1 MKKLFVFVLIAFLV
15 PQLYAQAYQIALLK
29 YRGGGDWYANLKTSL
44 PNLIEFAN
52 REAGLG
58 INTEQAVVEVGS
70 PEIFNYP
77 IVHMTGHGNVVFSRQ
92 EAENLRKYLESG
104 GFLHIDDNY
113 GMDPYV
119 RREIK
124 KVFPEA
130 EFVELPASHPVY
142 DQFFAFPDGVPKI
155 HEHDGEPPM
164 GYGIFIDGR
173 MVVYYTHETDL
184 GNGWENPEVHGN
196 PEEKHLDAL
205 KMGVNILQYVFI
217 NGQSK
222 G

>member
-1 MKKLFVFVLIAFLV
+1 M
-15 PQLYAQAYQIALLK
+15 
-29 YRGGGDWYANLKTSL
+29 
-44 PNLIEFAN
+44 
-52 REAGLG
+52 
-58 INTEQAVVEVGS
+58 EVGS

-130 EFVELPASHPVY
+130 EFVELPASHPFY

>member
-15 PQLYAQAYQIALLK
+15 PQLHAQSYQIALLK
-29 YRGGGDWYANLKTSL
+29 YQGGGDWYANLKTSL

-113 GMDPYV
+113 GLDPFV

-124 KVFPEA
+124 KVFPDA

-142 DQFFAFPDGVPKI
+142 RQFFAFPDGVPKI

-173 MVVYYTHETDL
+173 MVVYYTYETDL
-184 GNGWENPEVHGN
+184 GNGWEDPEVHGN

-205 KMGVNILQYVFI
+205 KMGVNILQYAFT
-217 NGQSK
+217 NGKK